1 MVLLRFEDLAGL
13 HEDALH
19 HLPVVVLAG
28 GGHAVHLF
36 LPVDGPPIL
45 LARHREEDLGGG
57 VLEAHLAVPRPVRP
71 AANHCPVV
79 QVVALAGLPKR
90 AHLLRVKN
98 SLFGAGVKRG
108 GTPLSWT
115 QRARRGGG
123 RGKGWVLGIKWG
135 TSVGLGLSWDL
146 ESLFGT

>member
-1 MVLLRFEDLAGL
+1 M
-13 HEDALH
+13 
-19 HLPVVVLAG
+19 
-28 GGHAVHLF
+28 HLF

-115 QRARRGGG
+115 QRARGGG
-123 RGKGWVLGIKWG
+123 QRK
-135 TSVGLGLSWDL
+135 GLGLGDKVGDLGGTGAQLGLGESLWDL
-146 ESLFGT
+146 MGARRS